1 MQPETETLEPGERR
15 GKLVKS
21 YFLKAEIK
29 KILEEEIKD
38 NVETK
43 YKYTEVF

>member
-21 YFLKAEIK
+21 HCLKAEIK
-29 KILEEEIKD
+29 KIQEKIKD